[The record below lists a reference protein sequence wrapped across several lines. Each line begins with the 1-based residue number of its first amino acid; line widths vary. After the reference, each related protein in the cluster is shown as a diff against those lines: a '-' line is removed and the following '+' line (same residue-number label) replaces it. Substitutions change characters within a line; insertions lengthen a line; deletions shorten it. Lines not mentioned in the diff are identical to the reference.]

1 MLACH
6 DLMVNFQTPG
16 FSIQIKLCYSNP
28 QIPRMKPKDEA
39 PVLLRLGVQVH
50 PSKGIHPAVE
60 PGL

>member
-1 MLACH
+1 
-6 DLMVNFQTPG
+6 MVNFQTPG